1 MNITKKAIDGIEYN
15 GKTQDIRW
23 DDRIKG
29 FGVRVYPTGLKAFV
43 LTYRHNGRKHIVA
56 LGRYGIL
63 TVDQARDLAIQKLA
77 ELTKGNDP
85 YARNNKAISGKTFTD
100 LCADYVERHASSKK
114 TGHEDVRRIH
124 KHLLPLWKK
133 LEVSSITSEDV
144 AALHHKITKT
154 GSGYE
159 ANRVITLVHTLFDKA
174 KEWGYL
180 ERGIDNPA
188 KGIKLNAEKKRD
200 RWITPTELPRL
211 AKAIDEETNFYASKA
226 IWMYLLTGMR
236 KSELLKLQWTDV
248 DFERHEIRLEDT
260 KAGRIHYIPLSQEAF
275 QILHSIPR
283 IDDNPFIFCGHK
295 KGSPLI
301 NIQKPWNRV
310 KIKAGVEDARLHDL
324 RRTVGSWLAQSGN
337 SLHLVGRVLGHSNAS
352 TTQIYARFGQDHVR
366 EALEAHGKRIMGV
379 AGKTPMADVVELR
392 RAK

>member
-1 MNITKKAIDGIEYN
+1 MIITKKVIDGIEYN
-15 GKTQDIRW
+15 GKPQDIRW

-43 LTYRHNGRKHIVA
+43 LTYRHNGRKHIMVV
-56 LGRYGIL
+56 GRYGIL

-77 ELTKGNDP
+77 ELAKGNDP
-85 YARNNKAISGKTFTD
+85 YAGNKKNSIGKTFAD

-114 TGHEDVRRIH
+114 TGHEDERRIN
-124 KHLLPLWKK
+124 KHLLTLWKR
-133 LEVSSITSEDV
+133 LEVPAIRSEDV
-144 AALHHKITKT
+144 ASLHHKITKA
-154 GSGYE
+154 GAGYE

-180 ERGIDNPA
+180 EKNADNPA
-188 KGIKLNAEKKRD
+188 SGIKLNAEKRRD
-200 RWITPTELPRL
+200 RWITPAELPRL
-211 AKAIDEETNFYASKA
+211 AKAIDEEANLYATRA

-236 KSELLKLQWTDV
+236 KSELLMLQWTCI
-248 DFERHEIRLEDT
+248 DFDRHEIRLDDT
-260 KAGRIHYIPLSQEAF
+260 KAGRIHYVPLSREALVV
-275 QILHSIPR
+275 LHSIPR
-283 IDDNPFIFCGHK
+283 IDGNPFVFCGHK
-295 KGSPLI
+295 KGRPLI

-379 AGKTPMADVVELR
+379 AGKMPMADVVELR